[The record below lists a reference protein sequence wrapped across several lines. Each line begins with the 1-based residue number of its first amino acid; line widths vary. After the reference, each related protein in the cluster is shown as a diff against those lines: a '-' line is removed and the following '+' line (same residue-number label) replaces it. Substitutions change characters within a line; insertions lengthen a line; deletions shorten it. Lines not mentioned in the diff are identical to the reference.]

1 MTENS
6 DPSLPLLTRRR
17 SIDIFV
23 CTIIISLLLH
33 LVASLIFVLPG
44 RYSQN
49 RSTALFLDLQNM
61 PLLPTEGKAPEAAP
75 QQSTEKPSELP
86 VSEPQTMPTPET
98 ARMEKAVA
106 SSLARAAQTPE
117 AVHENSIGLGMLS
130 GHFASFAQGESLKDE
145 IRVYYFSL
153 MRRINEA
160 WWTTGASKGSFVNPA
175 SVHLSISREGKL
187 LAVELIESSGSREQ
201 DKMLIEAIKLAEPL
215 PPLPANYRWPT
226 FDAPIRFVPPLRLM
240 LPGFGN
246 SRKSPGF
253 GHGE

>member
-1 MTENS
+1 MTENL
-6 DPSLPLLTRRR
+6 DPSVPLIHKRH

-33 LVASLIFVLPG
+33 LAASLVFVLPG
-44 RYSQN
+44 KFSQN
-49 RSTALFLDLQNM
+49 RSAALFLDLQNM
-61 PLLPTEGKAPEAAP
+61 PLLPAEGNAPEAAP
-75 QQSTEKPSELP
+75 QQPEVKPSEVP
-86 VSEPQTMPTPET
+86 VSEPQPMPTPES
-98 ARMEKAVA
+98 AKLENAVA
-106 SSLARAAQTPE
+106 GSLRRAAQTPE

-130 GHFASFAQGESLKDE
+130 GHFASFAQGETLKDE

-160 WWTTGASKGSFVNPA
+160 WWTTGANKGSFVNSA

-187 LAVELIESSGSREQ
+187 LSCELIESSGNREQ
-201 DKMLIEAIKLAEPL
+201 DKMLIETIKLAEPL

-240 LPGFGN
+240 LPGFN
-246 SRKSPGF
+246 SRKSALP